1 MFKSALFGLGL
12 VAALPISANAQ
23 YYYPYYYPS
32 YSYPSY
38 TYPSY
43 YTGYGYPYYS
53 YYGWPHYSYYNPYA
67 SYPGYRAPLAYTD
80 PYVAARPYSDGAGPR
95 VSDDVGN

>member
-1 MFKSALFGLGL
+1 
-12 VAALPISANAQ
+12 V
-23 YYYPYYYPS
+23 
-32 YSYPSY
+32 

-43 YTGYGYPYYS
+43 
-53 YYGWPHYSYYNPYA
+53 HV
-67 SYPGYRAPLAYTD
+67 PLADTD